1 MLLRPSDF
9 FEKKKIQE
17 QLQNEVVEP
26 EGELKVSRIK
36 SPSELFNTTSTVE
49 EVFEILEEVAEE
61 VKIDPIEEIKNL
73 VEEVRS
79 QIPDIPEIKSYD
91 SELNTIRE
99 ELDKIYNLVDN
110 YPEPKYY
117 DEDVEQIHQKI
128 DSIQIPQIKYYDE
141 DIHNLNEKI
150 DNIVIPEPK
159 YYDEDVE
166 QIHQKINSIKIPEVK
181 YYDVEIYNL
190 GEEIASLS
198 SKISRLPKVK
208 YYDEDIQNLH
218 LKIDGIEIPEVRYYE
233 EIIEELNQ
241 KIDNIKIPKIPEIK
255 YYDQEIEKINEKI
268 GSIQIPE
275 VKYYDEDIKRLDGKI
290 NSVEIPE
297 VKYYDEDIKN
307 LHQKIDSIEIPKVTE
322 VKYYDKDIN
331 DLKTSISIVKSSIKE
346 PKFYDEDIKELRKIV
361 KEIKEKQDILSLSE
375 TSLNESTEKI
385 SENILPTIDQ
395 NFATLDDLQ
404 NHYKVFINRIQQQ
417 LASLGGGGETRLEF
431 LDDIDR
437 TSAKT
442 DGYYLK
448 YDAST
453 GKFVGSAVTV
463 SGGSQTLDQTL
474 SFGNTSSL
482 GMSVGVLTATSFIG
496 DGSQITG
503 ISTFSG
509 NYNDLTNK
517 PSIPTDTGDLTNSVG
532 FVTSGIVVG
541 YATES
546 YVNNL
551 VAISTFSRDYN
562 DLTNKPTILSSFT
575 NDVGFITSYTET
587 SNLDNILGRG
597 NSSSLG
603 MSVGLV
609 TATSFDGDLTGNS
622 DTSTYALK
630 SGISTVSEG
639 LTGTPNIIVNLITAT
654 DASFSGN
661 VSIAGTLTYEDVT
674 SVDSIGIITAR
685 SGIFVGPVTSI
696 GSTIDSFG
704 NASFAGIVT
713 ASSFSGITTSMVVGL
728 STVSSTGSYNDL
740 KDKPPIPTDTADL
753 TNSVGFVT
761 SSIVI
766 GYATEGY
773 VNNLVA
779 ISTFS
784 GDYNDL
790 TNTPTTL
797 GSFANDVG
805 FITSYT
811 ETSALNDILIRGN
824 ISGIGISVGLSTFV
838 NNVHIGSATTFTENL
853 VVTGNARVTGILTI
867 GTSSITLDPETGIV
881 SGINEI
887 SGNAETSSYAIISGV
902 STSVSGGTANVTS
915 LILPDALISSSSI
928 VLNNNSESSID
939 SFSSSLYR
947 SVKYQIQITRGLKYQ
962 TTEIFIIHDG
972 SLTYQTEYATIS
984 TGESLSSFS
993 ADILN
998 GNVRLL
1004 TTPTSSETTTFKL
1017 IRNLIEV

>member
-49 EVFEILEEVAEE
+49 EVFEILEEVVEE

-79 QIPDIPEIKSYD
+79 QIPNVPEIKSYD
-91 SELNTIRE
+91 SELNNIKE
-99 ELDKIYNLVDN
+99 EINKIYDLVCG
-110 YPEPKYY
+110 YSY
-117 DEDVEQIHQKI
+117 DEDVREIHQKI
-128 DSIQIPQIKYYDE
+128 DNIEIPEIKYYDE

-150 DNIVIPEPK
+150 NNILIPEPK
-159 YYDEDVE
+159 YYDEDLTE
-166 QIHQKINSIKIPEVK
+166 IHQKINSIIIPEVK

-190 GEEIASLS
+190 GEEVASLS
-198 SKISRLPKVK
+198 SKVSRLPKVK
-208 YYDEDIQNLH
+208 YYDEEIQNLH
-218 LKIDGIEIPEVRYYE
+218 IKVDGIEIPEVKYYE
-233 EIIEELNQ
+233 EDIEKLHQ
-241 KIDNIKIPKIPEIK
+241 KINNIKIPEIPEIK
-255 YYDQEIEKINEKI
+255 YYDSDIEKINERI
-268 GSIQIPE
+268 DNIQIPE
-275 VKYYDEDIKRLDGKI
+275 VKYYDEDIKSLEDKI
-290 NSVEIPE
+290 NSFEIPE
-297 VKYYDEDIKN
+297 VKYYEEDIEK
-307 LHQKIDSIEIPKVTE
+307 LHEKIDSINIPIIPEIRSYDNDISHLKNTIE
-322 VKYYDKDIN
+322 V
-331 DLKTSISIVKSSIKE
+331 VKSSIKE
-346 PKFYDEDIKELRKIV
+346 PKFYDEDIEELRNIV
-361 KEIKEKQDILSLSE
+361 EEIKKKQKIFSLSE
-375 TSLNESTEKI
+375 SSLSESTEKNK
-385 SENILPTIDQ
+385 ENLLSSIDQ

-404 NHYKVFINRIQQQ
+404 NHYKIFINRVQQQ

-431 LDDIDR
+431 LDDVDR
-437 TSAKT
+437 ISAKT

-448 YDAST
+448 YEASI
-453 GKFVGSAVTV
+453 GKFVGAAVSV
-463 SGGSQTLDQTL
+463 SGGSQTLQETL
-474 SFGNTSSL
+474 EFGNNSSL

-517 PSIPTDTGDLTNSVG
+517 PIIPADTGDLTNSVG
-532 FVTSGIVVG
+532 FVTSSIIVG
-541 YATES
+541 YATEG

-551 VAISTFSRDYN
+551 VSISTFSGNYN
-562 DLTNKPTILSSFT
+562 DLTNSPTTLSSFG
-575 NDVGFITSYTET
+575 NDVGFITSYTEI
-587 SNLDNILGRG
+587 SNLDDVLIRG

-603 MSVGLV
+603 MNVGIV
-609 TATSFDGDLTGNS
+609 TATYFDGDLTGNS
-622 DTSTYALK
+622 NTSTYAIN
-630 SGISTVSEG
+630 SGLSTLSKG
-639 LTGTPNIIVNLITAT
+639 LTGTPNIIVGSITAV

-685 SGIFVGPVTSI
+685 SGIFIGPVTSI
-696 GSTIDSFG
+696 GSTLDSFG
-704 NASFAGIVT
+704 NASFTGIVT

-728 STVSSTGSYNDL
+728 STVAS
-740 KDKPPIPTDTADL
+740 
-753 TNSVGFVT
+753 T
-761 SSIVI
+761 SS
-766 GYATEGY
+766 YT
-773 VNNLVA
+773 
-779 ISTFS
+779 
-784 GDYNDL
+784 DL
-790 TNTPTTL
+790 INTPTTL
-797 GSFANDVG
+797 SFFSNDVG

-811 ETSALNDILIRGN
+811 ETSTLNDILSRGN
-824 ISGIGISVGLSTFV
+824 SSGIGISVGISTFNEILYVGSGVTITSNGINVSGIITASSSSLSTLNV
-838 NNVHIGSATTFTENL
+838 ENNLSIGAASTFTENL
-853 VVTGNARVTGILTI
+853 VVNGNARITGILTI
-867 GTSSITLDPETGIV
+867 GTGSITLDSDAKTIT
-881 SGINEI
+881 GINEI
-887 SGNAETSSYAIISGV
+887 SGNAETSTYAIISGV

-962 TTEIFIIHDG
+962 TTEIFIIHDD

-993 ADILN
+993 TDILN
-998 GNVRLL
+998 GSVRLL
-1004 TTPTSSETTTFKL
+1004 ATPSSSETTTFKL